1 MCSWR
6 DAIASLLLGGAA
18 TLALAQSA
26 AYVGIGRVATPA
38 ELAAWDTDVRPDFK
52 GLPKG
57 SGTVAQGQQIWED
70 QCASCHGM
78 FGESNQVFQPIVG
91 GTGANDVQRGR
102 SARLTDPSFP
112 GRTTLMKLPTL
123 STLWDYV
130 YRAMPWSAPKSLS
143 PDQVYAVVAYMLN
156 LGGVLPDDFVL
167 SDATIAE
174 AQARLPNRNGMTQA
188 HALWPGVTVARRRAG
203 RCMHAQLHQRATHR
217 VDDSRPR
224 PRCARQSRRAEPQ
237 RRCPARRRHL
247 ASTPLPVLP
256 RPPSARAAAPWALA
270 GKHGCTA
277 CHGLEGPLVGPGF
290 REVGRKHGG
299 RGDAV
304 AYLND
309 KIRSGGSGAWGSVP
323 MPPQNLPESDALAL
337 GALDRAGRGAVNAA
351 ASTRDTRRT
360 HGPQVVAARL

>member
-6 DAIASLLLGGAA
+6 DAIVSLWLGGAA
-18 TLALAQSA
+18 ALAVAQSA
-26 AYVGIGRVATPA
+26 THPGIGRVATAA

-70 QCASCHGM
+70 KCASCHGM

-91 GTGANDVQRGR
+91 GTSADDVQRGR

-130 YRAMPWSAPKSLS
+130 YRAMPWNAPKSLS
-143 PDQVYAVVAYMLN
+143 PDQTYAVVAYMLN

-167 SDATIAE
+167 SQATIAE
-174 AQARLPNRNGMTQA
+174 AQTRLPNRNGMTQA
-188 HALWPGVTVARRRAG
+188 HALWPGAKSRADAQAPACMRNCASAPRIVSSIPDHARDSHGNLAEQNRTVGAQRGVDTSRAVAAG
-203 RCMHAQLHQRATHR
+203 A
-217 VDDSRPR
+217 
-224 PRCARQSRRAEPQ
+224 
-237 RRCPARRRHL
+237 
-247 ASTPLPVLP
+247 ASAV
-256 RPPSARAAAPWALA
+256 SAAPAPWALA

-277 CHGLEGPLVGPGF
+277 CHGLEGALVGPGF
-290 REVGRKHGG
+290 REVGRKHGA

-337 GALDRAGRGAVNAA
+337 ARWIAQGAV
-351 ASTRDTRRT
+351 
-360 HGPQVVAARL
+360 Q

>member
-6 DAIASLLLGGAA
+6 SAIAGALLGGAA
-18 TLALAQSA
+18 ALAAAQSGPYA
-26 AYVGIGRVATPA
+26 GIGRAATPA

-57 SGTVAQGQQIWED
+57 AGSVAQGQVVWED
-70 QCASCHGM
+70 RCASCHGM

-91 GTGANDVQRGR
+91 GTTQHDVASGR

-130 YRAMPWSAPKSLS
+130 NRAMPWNAPKSLA

-167 SDATIAE
+167 SDATIAQ
-174 AQARLPNRNGMTQA
+174 AQARLPNRNGMTSA
-188 HALWPGVTVARRRAG
+188 HALWPGADARADVMARR
-203 RCMHAQLHQRATHR
+203 CMG
-217 VDDSRPR
+217 D
-224 PRCARQSRRAEPQ
+224 C
-237 RRCPARRRHL
+237 
-247 ASTPLPVLP
+247 
-256 RPPSARAAAPWALA
+256 AAAPRIVSAIPDHARDAHGNLAEQNRTVGATRGADTSRVSAAAQADSASGGVGPWALA

-277 CHGLEGPLVGPGF
+277 CHGIEGQRVGPGF
-290 REVGRKHGG
+290 RDVGRRHGA

-309 KIRSGGSGAWGSVP
+309 KIRSGGAGTWGNVP
-323 MPPQNLPESDALAL
+323 MPPQSLPEADALLLARWI
-337 GALDRAGRGAVNAA
+337 AHGAV
-351 ASTRDTRRT
+351 
-360 HGPQVVAARL
+360 Q

>member
-1 MCSWR
+1 MCNWR
-6 DAIASLLLGGAA
+6 DAIAALLFGGAV
-18 TLALAQSA
+18 TLALAQGT
-26 AYVGIGRVATPA
+26 AYVGIGRVASPA

-91 GTGANDVQRGR
+91 GTGANDAQHGR

-156 LGGVLPDDFVL
+156 LGGVLPDGFVL
-167 SDATIAE
+167 SDATVAE

-188 HALWPGVTVARRRAG
+188 HALWPGFKSAADARAVACTRDCASAPRIVSSIPDHARDAHGNLAEQNRNVGAQRGVDTSRAAAAAPAATV
-203 RCMHAQLHQRATHR
+203 
-217 VDDSRPR
+217 
-224 PRCARQSRRAEPQ
+224 
-237 RRCPARRRHL
+237 
-247 ASTPLPVLP
+247 
-256 RPPSARAAAPWALA
+256 SAAAAPWTLA
-270 GKHGCTA
+270 GKYGCTA

-290 REVGRKHGG
+290 REVGRKHGA

-309 KIRSGGSGAWGSVP
+309 KIRSGGAGAWGSVP
-323 MPPQNLPESDALAL
+323 MPPQNLPASDALAL
-337 GALDRAGRGAVNAA
+337 ARWIAQGAV
-351 ASTRDTRRT
+351 
-360 HGPQVVAARL
+360 Q

>member
-1 MCSWR
+1 MTRSHRCCSAAPRRWR
-6 DAIASLLLGGAA
+6 C
-18 TLALAQSA
+18 AQSA

-143 PDQVYAVVAYMLN
+143 PDEVYAVMAYMLN

-167 SDATIAE
+167 SDANIAE

-188 HALWPGVTVARRRAG
+188 HALWPGVTGRAPTCRPLHARAIAPARHASRRRFPTTPAMRTAISPSRTAASVPSAG
-203 RCMHAQLHQRATHR
+203 STPREHATAGAPAATVSAGCGAMGTGRQARLHR
-217 VDDSRPR
+217 VPR
-224 PRCARQSRRAEPQ
+224 P
-237 RRCPARRRHL
+237 
-247 ASTPLPVLP
+247 
-256 RPPSARAAAPWALA
+256 
-270 GKHGCTA
+270 
-277 CHGLEGPLVGPGF
+277 
-290 REVGRKHGG
+290 
-299 RGDAV
+299 
-304 AYLND
+304 
-309 KIRSGGSGAWGSVP
+309 
-323 MPPQNLPESDALAL
+323 
-337 GALDRAGRGAVNAA
+337 
-351 ASTRDTRRT
+351 
-360 HGPQVVAARL
+360 

>member
-6 DAIASLLLGGAA
+6 DAIVALLLGSGV
-18 TLALAQSA
+18 TLALAQGT

-57 SGTVAQGQQIWED
+57 SGTVAQGQQIWEN

-91 GTGANDVQRGR
+91 GTGADDVQRGR
-102 SARLTDPSFP
+102 SARLIDPSFP
-112 GRTTLMKLPTL
+112 GRTSLMKLPTL

-167 SDATIAE
+167 SDATVAE

-188 HALWPGVTVARRRAG
+188 HALWPGVK
-203 RCMHAQLHQRATHR
+203 
-217 VDDSRPR
+217 SRPDVQAAACTR
-224 PRCARQSRRAEPQ
+224 NCTSAPRI
-237 RRCPARRRHL
+237 
-247 ASTPLPVLP
+247 ASTIPEH
-256 RPPSARAAAPWALA
+256 ARDAHGNLAEQNRNVGAQRGVDTSRVATAGAPAATVSPAAAPWALA

-304 AYLND
+304 AYLNE
-309 KIRSGGSGAWGSVP
+309 KIRSGGAGAWGSVP

-337 GALDRAGRGAVNAA
+337 ARWIAQGAV
-351 ASTRDTRRT
+351 
-360 HGPQVVAARL
+360 Q

>member
-6 DAIASLLLGGAA
+6 STLVALWLAFAA
-18 TLALAQSA
+18 ALAQGQTYS
-26 AYVGIGRVATPA
+26 GIGRPATPA
-38 ELAAWDTDVRPDFK
+38 ELAAWDTDVRADFK

-57 SGTVAQGQQIWED
+57 RGTVAQGQQIWED

-78 FGESNQVFQPIVG
+78 FGEANQVFQPIVG
-91 GTGANDVQRGR
+91 GTSAADVQRGR
-102 SARLTDPSFP
+102 SMRLTDPSFP

-167 SDATIAE
+167 SDATIAQ
-174 AQARLPNRNGMTQA
+174 AQARLPNRDGMTRA
-188 HALWPGVTVARRRAG
+188 HALWPGAKAHTDVQAAP
-203 RCMHAQLHQRATHR
+203 CMHDCAGA
-217 VDDSRPR
+217 PR
-224 PRCARQSRRAEPQ
+224 IASSIPDHARNAHGNLAEQNRSVGPQ
-237 RRCPARRRHL
+237 RGADTSGAPAH
-247 ASTPLPVLP
+247 AQ
-256 RPPSARAAAPWALA
+256 AGAAERVSSGPWALA

-277 CHGLEGPLVGPGF
+277 CHGIEGARVGPGF
-290 REVGRKHGG
+290 RDVGRKHGA

-309 KIRSGGSGAWGSVP
+309 KIRSGGAGAWGSVP
-323 MPPQNLPESDALAL
+323 MPPQSLPEADALAL
-337 GALDRAGRGAVNAA
+337 ARWIAQGAV
-351 ASTRDTRRT
+351 
-360 HGPQVVAARL
+360 Q

>member
-1 MCSWR
+1 MCNWR

-167 SDATIAE
+167 SDATVAE

-188 HALWPGVTVARRRAG
+188 HALWPGVPSRADVQTAACT
-203 RCMHAQLHQRATHR
+203 RNCTSA
-217 VDDSRPR
+217 PR
-224 PRCARQSRRAEPQ
+224 I
-237 RRCPARRRHL
+237 
-247 ASTPLPVLP
+247 ASTIPDHARDAHGNLAEQNRNVGAQ
-256 RPPSARAAAPWALA
+256 RGVDTSRAATAGASAATVSAAAAPWALA

-304 AYLND
+304 AYLNE

-323 MPPQNLPESDALAL
+323 MPPQNLPESDALSLARWIAQ
-337 GALDRAGRGAVNAA
+337 GAL
-351 ASTRDTRRT
+351 
-360 HGPQVVAARL
+360 Q

>member
-6 DAIASLLLGGAA
+6 DTIVALLLGGVVA
-18 TLALAQSA
+18 LALAQRTP
-26 AYVGIGRVATPA
+26 YVGIGRAATPA

-91 GTGANDVQRGR
+91 GTGADDVQRGR

-156 LGGVLPDDFVL
+156 LAGVLPDDFVL

-188 HALWPGVTVARRRAG
+188 HALWPGVK
-203 RCMHAQLHQRATHR
+203 
-217 VDDSRPR
+217 
-224 PRCARQSRRAEPQ
+224 
-237 RRCPARRRHL
+237 
-247 ASTPLPVLP
+247 
-256 RPPSARAAAPWALA
+256 ARADVQAAACTRNCTSAPRIVSSIPEHARDAHGNLAEQNRNVGAQRGVDTSRVATAGAPAATASAPAAPWALA

-277 CHGLEGPLVGPGF
+277 CHGLEGSLVGPGF
-290 REVGRKHGG
+290 REVGRKHRG

-323 MPPQNLPESDALAL
+323 MPPQNLPESDALTLARWI
-337 GALDRAGRGAVNAA
+337 AQGAV
-351 ASTRDTRRT
+351 
-360 HGPQVVAARL
+360 Q

>member
-6 DAIASLLLGGAA
+6 SAIAATLLGGAA
-18 TLALAQSA
+18 ALAA
-26 AYVGIGRVATPA
+26 AQGANFAGIGRAATPA
-38 ELAAWDTDVRPDFK
+38 ELAAWDTDVRPDFQ

-57 SGTVAQGQQIWED
+57 SGTVAQGQQLWED
-70 QCASCHGM
+70 KCASCHGM

-91 GTGANDVQRGR
+91 GTNEQDMKTGR
-102 SARLTDPSFP
+102 SARLTDASFP

-167 SDATIAE
+167 SDATIAQ
-174 AQARLPNRNGMTQA
+174 AQARLPNRNGVTTA
-188 HALWPGVTVARRRAG
+188 HALWPGAKTRADVAAT
-203 RCMHAQLHQRATHR
+203 RCMHGCADA
-217 VDDSRPR
+217 PR
-224 PRCARQSRRAEPQ
+224 I
-237 RRCPARRRHL
+237 
-247 ASTPLPVLP
+247 ASTIPDHARDAHGNLAEQNRGVGAQ
-256 RPPSARAAAPWALA
+256 RGADTSRAATIAVAPATDANAIAGPWALA

-277 CHGLEGPLVGPGF
+277 CHGIEGQRVGPGF
-290 REVGRKHGG
+290 RDVGRKHGA

-309 KIRSGGSGAWGSVP
+309 RIRSGGAGTWGNVP
-323 MPPQNLPESDALAL
+323 MPPQSLPEADALAL
-337 GALDRAGRGAVNAA
+337 ARWIAQGAA
-351 ASTRDTRRT
+351 
-360 HGPQVVAARL
+360 Q

>member
-6 DAIASLLLGGAA
+6 DAIASLLLGGALTSA
-18 TLALAQSA
+18 FAQGTPYA
-26 AYVGIGRVATPA
+26 GIGRAATPA

-57 SGTVAQGQQIWED
+57 SGTVAQGQQIWEG

-91 GTGANDVQRGR
+91 GTGADDVKRGR

-130 YRAMPWSAPKSLS
+130 YRAMPWSTPKSLS
-143 PDQVYAVVAYMLN
+143 PDQVYAVVAYMLH

-167 SDATIAE
+167 SDTTIAD
-174 AQARLPNRNGMTQA
+174 AQARLPNRNGMTLA
-188 HALWPGVTVARRRAG
+188 HALWPGVTARADVQAAA
-203 RCMHAQLHQRATHR
+203 CMRNCTSA
-217 VDDSRPR
+217 PR
-224 PRCARQSRRAEPQ
+224 I
-237 RRCPARRRHL
+237 
-247 ASTPLPVLP
+247 ASTIPDYARDAHGNLAEQNRKVGGQ
-256 RPPSARAAAPWALA
+256 RGVDTSRAAAAGAAAVVGMAATPWALA

-277 CHGLEGPLVGPGF
+277 CHGLEGQRVGPGF
-290 REVGRKHGG
+290 REVGRKHAG
-299 RGDAV
+299 RSDAV

-337 GALDRAGRGAVNAA
+337 ARWIAQGAV
-351 ASTRDTRRT
+351 
-360 HGPQVVAARL
+360 P

>member
-6 DAIASLLLGGAA
+6 DAIASLLLGSAV

-26 AYVGIGRVATPA
+26 TYVGIGRVATPA

-130 YRAMPWSAPKSLS
+130 YRAMPWSAPKTLS

-188 HALWPGVTVARRRAG
+188 HALWPGVNSRADVQAAACT
-203 RCMHAQLHQRATHR
+203 RNCTRA
-217 VDDSRPR
+217 PR
-224 PRCARQSRRAEPQ
+224 I
-237 RRCPARRRHL
+237 
-247 ASTPLPVLP
+247 ASTIPDHARDAHGNLAEQNRSVGAQRGVDTSRAPTAGAPAAKV
-256 RPPSARAAAPWALA
+256 SAAAAPWALA

-304 AYLND
+304 AYLNE
-309 KIRSGGSGAWGSVP
+309 KIRSGGAGAWGSVP

-337 GALDRAGRGAVNAA
+337 ARWIAQGAV
-351 ASTRDTRRT
+351 
-360 HGPQVVAARL
+360 Q

>member
-6 DAIASLLLGGAA
+6 DAIAALLLGGAV
-18 TLALAQSA
+18 TLALAQGTP
-26 AYVGIGRVATPA
+26 YVGIGRVATPA

-91 GTGANDVQRGR
+91 GTGTEDVQRGR
-102 SARLTDPSFP
+102 SARLTDSSFP

-123 STLWDYV
+123 STLWDYL
-130 YRAMPWSAPKSLS
+130 YRAMPWSTPKSLS
-143 PDQVYAVVAYMLN
+143 ADQVYAVVAYMLN

-188 HALWPGVTVARRRAG
+188 HALWPGVK
-203 RCMHAQLHQRATHR
+203 
-217 VDDSRPR
+217 
-224 PRCARQSRRAEPQ
+224 
-237 RRCPARRRHL
+237 
-247 ASTPLPVLP
+247 
-256 RPPSARAAAPWALA
+256 ARADVQAAACTRNCTSAPRIVSSIPDHARDAHGNLAEQNRKVGAQRGVDTSRSVTTRAADAAGASAPWALA

-277 CHGLEGPLVGPGF
+277 CHGLEGSLVGPGF
-290 REVGRKHGG
+290 RDVGRKHGG

-323 MPPQNLPESDALAL
+323 MPPQNLPESDALVLARWIAQ
-337 GALDRAGRGAVNAA
+337 GAL
-351 ASTRDTRRT
+351 
-360 HGPQVVAARL
+360 Q